1 MLGMFLFMV
10 CETSITVPYKISDK
24 TFCFD
29 SGIKLLDIETLT
41 RIAHVDRP
49 SGARPTRYP
58 SISSLR
64 PTLIFETSHTLL
76 VGWGDCLMGIE
87 VKETVAPGTDTKRRS
102 VECTMAWELDCIS
115 CGVVPLDTDHV
126 VVLGLVPIEDGQ
138 DDDVAKEHNNDL
150 EVQILSRKDGA
161 VMYCDSLPI
170 LKSNVESPTLGVL
183 AEPASSYRLLS
194 SFALPR
200 MDDSLE
206 LEEMKYISNE
216 MGEDFD
222 MTSLFPAA
230 TGESAKPVFCDSH
243 LRWNVK
249 SIHFDEEELNN
260 FSVGYDDTASVDSDD
275 YGFILRP
282 LKDADIKEVEGS
294 AATVSPPAMVIV
306 CPSGIILSQT
316 STVDDAV
323 AHALSRNRNS
333 LALSRGLRHKRQL
346 RRYEIGDL
354 VDYYLKAVLRLR
366 PQVEIESENSRSK
379 AERSLSLRRMELAVK
394 SMPHLLGDR
403 IDKWGKWVKELESIP
418 GTLFLL
424 REHLPVRGKCD
435 CLFLNSISKFS
446 L

>member
-1 MLGMFLFMV
+1 
-10 CETSITVPYKISDK
+10 
-24 TFCFD
+24 
-29 SGIKLLDIETLT
+29 
-41 RIAHVDRP
+41 
-49 SGARPTRYP
+49 
-58 SISSLR
+58 
-64 PTLIFETSHTLL
+64 
-76 VGWGDCLMGIE
+76 MGIE
-87 VKETVAPGTDTKRRS
+87 VKETFAPGTDTKRRS
-102 VECTMAWELDCIS
+102 VECSMAWELDCIC
-115 CGVVPLDTDHV
+115 CGVVPLDADNV
-126 VVLGLVPIEDGQ
+126 LVLGLVPIEDGQ

-170 LKSNVESPTLGVL
+170 LKSNVESPTAGVL

-230 TGESAKPVFCDSH
+230 TGDYAKPVFCDSH
-243 LRWNVK
+243 LQWNAK
-249 SIHFDEEELNN
+249 SIYFDEEELNN

-354 VDYYLKAVLRLR
+354 VDHYLEAVLRLR
-366 PQVEIESENSRSK
+366 PQVEIESENSPSK
-379 AERSLSLRRMELAVK
+379 ADRSLSLRRMELAVK
-394 SMPHLLGDR
+394 SMPYLLGDR
-403 IDKWGKWVKELESIP
+403 IDQWGKWVKKLESIP

-435 CLFLNSISKFS
+435 CLFLNFISKS
-446 L
+446 SSQLTNKHYSRLTKYRPCASPEALSKHSAKDASRNRSPCTSRK